1 MSFRTTAGSQSS
13 STDSAGSH
21 SSALTVE
28 ESATFRICKKR
39 QWRKLRRL
47 LSKRNKQEICSE
59 VDSSGL
65 TLLGIAIGY
74 QAPPEIIELIVTIKP
89 SLVFQ
94 VDNFNANCLHLACLN
109 GISID
114 SIKFLLLNGGSD
126 LINQSFDSDNRTPLH
141 HSVECICRG
150 EIAYK
155 EGLQIIVEI
164 CNKEGCLMIHHEDR
178 NGDTPIDM
186 VILKINESSRYE
198 QSQRFEH
205 LLKYLRNISI
215 GVYKSLK
222 AAWEISGY
230 CTTGHCIRIIP
241 LNVKSTKSKSTQST
255 SSLSV
260 KPMEWSMNEETYA
273 WDYFHLFHSRPKID
287 GFIWDTPTIWMWAK
301 YQHKV
306 HDRQQTIF
314 LTFNNIHCRI
324 LQWSESILSQTY
336 SGQFLF

>member
-1 MSFRTTAGSQSS
+1 MMSFRTSAGSQSS

-21 SSALTVE
+21 GAALTVE
-28 ESATFRICKKR
+28 VPATFRIVQKR

-47 LSKRNKQEICSE
+47 LSKRNKQEICSD

-65 TLLGIAIGY
+65 SLLGIAIGY
-74 QAPPEIIELIVTIKP
+74 QAPPEIIELIVAIKP

-114 SIKFLLLNGGSD
+114 SIKFLLTNGGSD

-150 EIAYK
+150 EIAYR
-155 EGLQIIVEI
+155 EGLQIIMEI
-164 CNKEGCLMIHHEDR
+164 CNVKEGCLMIHHEDR
-178 NGDTPIDM
+178 NGDTPIDI
-186 VILKINESSRYE
+186 VILKISESSIYE

-205 LLKYLRNISI
+205 LLRFLRKISI

-230 CTTGHCIRIIP
+230 CTTEHCTRII
-241 LNVKSTKSKSTQST
+241 
-255 SSLSV
+255 
-260 KPMEWSMNEETYA
+260 
-273 WDYFHLFHSRPKID
+273 
-287 GFIWDTPTIWMWAK
+287 
-301 YQHKV
+301 
-306 HDRQQTIF
+306 
-314 LTFNNIHCRI
+314 
-324 LQWSESILSQTY
+324 
-336 SGQFLF
+336 